1 MTITI
6 WHNPRCAKSRQT
18 LEMLRCRGIEPE
30 VVEYLKTTPKKEEIE
45 RVIDLLGVSSARE
58 LMRKGEAAYRE
69 NSLEEVKSESALV
82 EAMFHNPIL
91 IERPVVI
98 NGEAAV
104 IARPP
109 ENVLKLV

>member
-18 LEMLRCRGIEPE
+18 LEMLRCRGIEPD
-30 VVEYLKTTPKKEEIE
+30 VVEYLKTPPDKSEIT
-45 RVIDLLGVSSARE
+45 RVIELLGVSARE
-58 LMRKGEAAYRE
+58 LMRKGEATYRE
-69 NSLEEVKSESALV
+69 NNLDDVQSEAELV

-104 IARPP
+104 IGRPP
-109 ENVLKLV
+109 QNVLKLV